1 MESRV
6 SFFPSYINLT
16 NKKILLIGGG
26 NIALEKLEKLT
37 DFSKDITVIA
47 EDISPKFSDFAKLNN
62 IPIEKRAYK
71 RGNIDGFDIVIIATN
86 DISLHREIFNESRDS
101 RVLVNSVDNTAYC
114 DFIFPSYIKKGDL
127 TISIST
133 SGASP
138 AMAKRIRLYIEKLIP
153 SNIVD
158 FLKEM
163 RELRKSMPKGRDRM
177 KFFEKK
183 SDEYI
188 RNNFRL
194 KDKFI

>member
-1 MESRV
+1 M

-37 DFSKDITVIA
+37 DFSKDITVISK
-47 EDISPKFSDFAKLNN
+47 DISSKFLNFAKLNN
-62 IPIEKRAYK
+62 IPIENRVYK
-71 RGNIDGFDIVIIATN
+71 RGDIDGFDIVIVATN
-86 DISLHREIFNESRDS
+86 DISLHKEIFNESRDS

-153 SNIVD
+153 SNIVE
-158 FLKEM
+158 FLQEM
-163 RELRKSMPKGRDRM
+163 KELRRSMPKGKERM

-183 SDEYI
+183 SDDYI
-188 RNNFRL
+188 RDNFNLL
-194 KDKFI
+194 KN